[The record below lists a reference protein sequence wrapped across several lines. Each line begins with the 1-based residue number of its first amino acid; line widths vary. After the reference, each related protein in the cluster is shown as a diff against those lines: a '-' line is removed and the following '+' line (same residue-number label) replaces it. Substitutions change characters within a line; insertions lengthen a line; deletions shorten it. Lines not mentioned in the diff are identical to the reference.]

1 MEELVQFLIL
11 SIIAYLCAYP
21 LIILQE
27 LGKSTLEHPIR
38 ATTDKILLLEIYN
51 SPNKFLTS
59 FYLPKLSCFL
69 KSGKAFLE
77 TGKKSYHFF

>member
-21 LIILQE
+21 LVILQE

-38 ATTDKILLLEIYN
+38 ATTDKILLLVICILH
-51 SPNKFLTS
+51 NKAGPLLTCTTKY
-59 FYLPKLSCFL
+59 F
-69 KSGKAFLE
+69 E
-77 TGKKSYHFF
+77 

>member
-11 SIIAYLCAYP
+11 SVIANGWACP

-38 ATTDKILLLEIYN
+38 ATTDKILLLDMWTLRHN
-51 SPNKFLTS
+51 PHLTH
-59 FYLPKLSCFL
+59 C
-69 KSGKAFLE
+69 G
-77 TGKKSYHFF
+77 T

>member
-11 SIIAYLCAYP
+11 SVIAYGWACL

-38 ATTDKILLLEIYN
+38 ATTDKILLLDMLTSIYDH
-51 SPNKFLTS
+51 PNHHIVVKFL
-59 FYLPKLSCFL
+59 FLS
-69 KSGKAFLE
+69 S
-77 TGKKSYHFF
+77 

>member
-38 ATTDKILLLEIYN
+38 ATTDKILLLDIVN
-51 SPNKFLTS
+51 FKNNKL
-59 FYLPKLSCFL
+59 L
-69 KSGKAFLE
+69 A
-77 TGKKSYHFF
+77 

>member
-27 LGKSTLEHPIR
+27 LGESTLEHPIR
-38 ATTDKILLLEIYN
+38 ATTDKILLLDMCI
-51 SPNKFLTS
+51 SLTSTFLTH
-59 FYLPKLSCFL
+59 C
-69 KSGKAFLE
+69 G
-77 TGKKSYHFF
+77 T

>member
-11 SIIAYLCAYP
+11 SVIANGWACP

-38 ATTDKILLLEIYN
+38 ATTDKILLLEM
-51 SPNKFLTS
+51 LTS
-59 FYLPKLSCFL
+59 ES
-69 KSGKAFLE
+69 
-77 TGKKSYHFF
+77 

>member
-27 LGKSTLEHPIR
+27 LGEKY
-38 ATTDKILLLEIYN
+38 AG
-51 SPNKFLTS
+51 TS
-59 FYLPKLSCFL
+59 DTCNN
-69 KSGKAFLE
+69 
-77 TGKKSYHFF
+77 

>member
-11 SIIAYLCAYP
+11 SVIAYGWACL

-38 ATTDKILLLEIYN
+38 ATTDKILLLEILSLLPPTRTTTLWYFPLD
-51 SPNKFLTS
+51 SLIVS
-59 FYLPKLSCFL
+59 F
-69 KSGKAFLE
+69 
-77 TGKKSYHFF
+77 